1 MIDLFNNILR
11 TPRLEGMETKSK
23 SLYAFIYFIQ
33 RDMIDLKKEMTEE
46 DIFNISKVQWNK
58 FVISLIKDLAL
69 EYPIEENSTKSKT
82 KHIIFETLDMK
93 DYLVQNINTAI

>member
-33 RDMIDLKKEMTEE
+33 RDMIDLKISMTEE
-46 DIFNISKVQWNK
+46 DILNIPKMQWKK
-58 FVISLIKDLAL
+58 FVNSNIKELSL
-69 EYPIEENSTKSKT
+69 EYLIEETSTKSKKGT
-82 KHIIFETLDMK
+82 SYLKH
-93 DYLVQNINTAI
+93 